1 MPSYF
6 HKVTRKM
13 CRSQAHI
20 LPMATQVGVKTGYV
34 ECTNGIGTS
43 PKSVRKIKV
52 GLAQINKQVLASD
65 YFTSSKA
72 ERGREWQETYG
83 YLNSSKCFG
92 SLFVT
97 IQCHHW

>member
-20 LPMATQVGVKTGYV
+20 LPMATQVGVKVGYV

-43 PKSVRKIKV
+43 S
-52 GLAQINKQVLASD
+52 
-65 YFTSSKA
+65 
-72 ERGREWQETYG
+72 QEHE
-83 YLNSSKCFG
+83 KD
-92 SLFVT
+92 
-97 IQCHHW
+97 